1 MKRLLLLFAIAVL
14 ALPAAA
20 QEREEEI
27 PQIQVMGRAER
38 EVMPDEFYLSIII
51 NEKDSKGKISVEK
64 QQNDMI
70 DALKRLNI
78 DTEKQLKLSNLA
90 SEFFK
95 KKNSVAVAKY
105 QLKLTSTQQLTAV
118 QQALDKLGISNVSIQ
133 KVSVSNIKALTD
145 ELRIEAVKNA
155 RQTATALAEA
165 VGQKLGMCFYIWDSN
180 NDLTPRLYNNAAFV
194 RSNFMAKGAVCDA
207 AMEEECVEDEVVE
220 FKTIKLEYSVQT
232 KFLLR

>member
-1 MKRLLLLFAIAVL
+1 MKRLLLLFAIVAM
-14 ALPAAA
+14 AMPTMA
-20 QEREEEI
+20 QERDEI

-95 KKNSVAVAKY
+95 KKNSIAVAKY

-145 ELRIEAVKNA
+145 ELRCEAMKNA
-155 RQTATALAEA
+155 KQTATELAEA
-165 VGQKLGMCFYIWDSN
+165 IGQQVGPCFYIWDSN
-180 NDLTPRLYNNAAFV
+180 NDLRPRLYNNAAFS
-194 RSNFMAKGAVCDA
+194 RSNFMAKGMVYESEDA
-207 AMEEECVEDEVVE
+207 AVVEEQEVVE
-220 FKTIKLEYSVQT
+220 FKSIKLEYTVQA
-232 KFLLR
+232 KFVLK